1 MVSEQETS
9 LCERNGQ
16 QFLGVKESKTGVC
29 TSYARVDLASA
40 ELCWSMHLETTGG
53 ELWCL
58 DVYLGL
64 Y

>member
-1 MVSEQETS
+1 M
-9 LCERNGQ
+9 
-16 QFLGVKESKTGVC
+16 C

-40 ELCWSMHLETTGG
+40 ELCMSMHLEAAGC

-64 Y
+64 YGRATLERYLRVPGAVLGSS

>member
-1 MVSEQETS
+1 MYSIFGWGY
-9 LCERNGQ
+9 GQ
-16 QFLGVKESKTGVC
+16 VKVYILYVYVVFRVY

-40 ELCWSMHLETTGG
+40 ELCWSMHLETAGG